1 MEYKLIFY
9 INLINMDNTFYILID
24 TLKTRIEQNLSL
36 QLRNFD
42 NSMQNFYRE
51 YDEYKD
57 LLYMI

>member
-1 MEYKLIFY
+1 
-9 INLINMDNTFYILID
+9 MDNNFYILID
-24 TLKTRIEQNLSL
+24 TLKTRIEQNLTL